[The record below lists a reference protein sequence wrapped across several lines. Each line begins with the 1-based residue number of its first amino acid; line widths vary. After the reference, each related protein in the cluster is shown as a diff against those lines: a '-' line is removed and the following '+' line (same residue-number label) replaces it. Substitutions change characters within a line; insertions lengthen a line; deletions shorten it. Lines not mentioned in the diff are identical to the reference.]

1 MNFTR
6 KLIYILVPLGMIN
19 SLILA
24 NRGYF
29 KFRADPVGELNRADY
44 FIVLGFG
51 IVRGPKGDDAPGR
64 SNLALAKWLLTNNPN
79 RKQAV
84 VQYGVFLA
92 LRELGETDL
101 DKWITVLPDHKDIH
115 VDTRAALL
123 QAWALTDKQGLQR
136 PAIVCMPM
144 QSARALWIA
153 NKMMEQVVLPFLP
166 EMPFDSE
173 STQLWTRSPQ
183 LYGLFELII
192 ARPVGLLFGW
202 YDMRT
207 K

>member
-6 KLIYILVPLGMIN
+6 KLIYILVPLGLIK

-29 KFRADPVGELNRADY
+29 KFRADPVGELNRADH

-51 IVRGPKGDDAPGR
+51 IVRGPEGNDTLGR

-92 LRELGETDL
+92 LQELGETDL
-101 DKWITVLPDHKDIH
+101 DNWITVLPDHKDIH

-153 NKMMEQVVLPFLP
+153 NKMMEEVVLPSLP
-166 EMPFDSE
+166 EMPFDPE
-173 STQLWTRSPQ
+173 STQLWTRSPL
-183 LYGLFELII
+183 LYALFELIV
-192 ARPVGLLFGW
+192 ARPVGFLFGW
-202 YDMRT
+202 YDTRS